1 MGFEPMTLS
10 GGPGSLPLFST
21 VEVLKKSKFKI
32 YKVVCVRGGLY
43 CSNYGETTTPKS
55 GTYSYF

>member
-32 YKVVCVRGGLY
+32 YKVVCVRGGGVVL
-43 CSNYGETTTPKS
+43 
-55 GTYSYF
+55 